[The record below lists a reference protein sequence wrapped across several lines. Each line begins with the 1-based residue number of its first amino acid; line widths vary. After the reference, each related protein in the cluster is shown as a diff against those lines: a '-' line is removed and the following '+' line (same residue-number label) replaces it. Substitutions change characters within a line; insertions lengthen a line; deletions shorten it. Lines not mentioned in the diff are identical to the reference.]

1 MFLTTIKLHK
11 EDLSSHC
18 SLKALD
24 DIVIPV
30 TKEFIFKICSYF
42 ERYLYFKRYYE
53 RFLMSIDVRGLVVA
67 RKRN

>member
-30 TKEFIFKICSYF
+30 TKEFLFKICSYF
-42 ERYLYFKRYYE
+42 KDIYISRDITRDF
-53 RFLMSIDVRGLVVA
+53 
-67 RKRN
+67 